1 MIIAEM
7 SGNHDHS
14 LSRAIKIIK
23 EAKKSGADAIK
34 LQTYTPDTITL
45 NSNKKDFIMNH
56 LEKNSLWSKYK
67 NFYQIYKKAYT
78 PWDWHKKL
86 FQEAK
91 KNKILIFSSPFDETA
106 VDFLEKLKCPAYK
119 IASPEITHIPLIEKV
134 AKTKKPILI
143 STGLSKE
150 SDIVLALKTVR
161 KFHNKII
168 LMKCCT
174 SYPAINRDANLNNL
188 IYFKKQFKVLT
199 GYSDHTNH
207 DSITPIIAVSLGARV
222 IEKHFNLGDG
232 KKTIDHFFSLNPTQF
247 QKLVKNIRIAEE
259 AMGLKEYKLSPSALK
274 NFKGRRSIYVSED
287 VMKNEIF
294 TNKNLKVVRPGY
306 GRHPKMLK
314 LYLGQKSRKSYKKGD
329 RFI

>member
-7 SGNHDHS
+7 SGNHNHS
-14 LSRAIKIIK
+14 LSRAIKIIQQ
-23 EAKKSGADAIK
+23 AKKSGADAIK

-45 NSNKKDFIMNH
+45 NSYKKDFLMDH
-56 LEKNSLWSKYK
+56 LEKNSLWSKFK
-67 NFYQIYKKAYT
+67 NFYQIYDKAHT
-78 PWDWHKKL
+78 PWRWHKKL
-86 FQEAK
+86 FDEAK
-91 KNKILIFSSPFDETA
+91 KNKIIIFSSPFDETA
-106 VDFLEKLKCPAYK
+106 VDFLEKLNCPAYK

-143 STGLSKE
+143 STGLSQEK
-150 SDIVLALKTVR
+150 DIDLALKTVR

-174 SYPAINRDANLNNL
+174 SYPAISKDANLNNL
-188 IYFKKQFKVLT
+188 IYFQKKFKVLT

-207 DSITPIIAVSLGARV
+207 ESITPIIAVSLGARV

-247 QKLVKNIRIAEE
+247 KKLVKNIRIAEQ
-259 AMGLKEYKLSPSALK
+259 AMGLKEYKLSSSALK
-274 NFKGRRSIYVSED
+274 NFKGRRSIYVSENI
-287 VMKNEIF
+287 MKNEIF

-306 GRHPKMLK
+306 GSHPKKLK
-314 LYLGQKSRKSYKKGD
+314 LYLGKKSKKSYKKGD